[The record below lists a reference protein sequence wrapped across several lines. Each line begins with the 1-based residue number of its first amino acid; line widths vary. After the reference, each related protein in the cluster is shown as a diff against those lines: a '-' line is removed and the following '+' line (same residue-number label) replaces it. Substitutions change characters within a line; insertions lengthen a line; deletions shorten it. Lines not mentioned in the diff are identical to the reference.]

1 MNELYIRLA
10 AVGGL
15 LLVLGLMTEVIN
27 HVSFLSE
34 PFLAL
39 LAGVLLGPAAL
50 GLLEFTG
57 LGL

>member
-1 MNELYIRLA
+1 M
-10 AVGGL
+10 GGL
-15 LLVLGLMTEVIN
+15 LLVLGLMTSVIN
-27 HVSFLSE
+27 HVSFLAE

-50 GLLEFTG
+50 GLLELIG